1 MSRRGPP
8 RKAQCDAPS
17 GARSGARSHA
27 HSGAQSAA
35 ESSGVGGRAEIS
47 RRLQQSVGSLA
58 TSTVNRME
66 REMPWFREL
75 SAQDRSWIGLI
86 VQAGIKAFVTWYEEP
101 EDTSSPVTAEIFGAA
116 PRALAGVVSLHQ
128 TVEMVRLTI
137 EVVEEKVADAV
148 GEA

>member
-1 MSRRGPP
+1 MSRRARRGRATSDQEPGPE
-8 RKAQCDAPS
+8 AD
-17 GARSGARSHA
+17 
-27 HSGAQSAA
+27 
-35 ESSGVGGRAEIS
+35 RAEIA

-86 VQAGIKAFVTWYEEP
+86 VQAGIKAFVTWYEEREGTP
-101 EDTSSPVTAEIFGAA
+101 SPVTAEIFGAA
-116 PRALAGVVSLHQ
+116 SRALAGVVSLHQ

-137 EVVEEKVADAV
+137 EVVEEKVVDAV
-148 GEA
+148 GEADAPAGRESIGGYAPEV